1 MTRYCGEQLL
11 WQSVVN
17 QAILDGQTLQKR
29 MAHRSPNTEHSIRD
43 AKRTDAELRQADA
56 WIRAGGKH
64 FRNRCALAGYDPD
77 FIREKYLSG
86 KINLDVLSPPKLSRN
101 LREDDE

>member
-1 MTRYCGEQLL
+1 MSKYSGEQRL
-11 WQSVVN
+11 WQSVIE
-17 QAILDGQTLQKR
+17 QAINDGLTLQKR
-29 MAHRSPNTEHSIRD
+29 MAQRSPNTDHSIRD
-43 AKRTDAELRQADA
+43 AKRNEAELRQADA
-56 WIRAGGKH
+56 WIRAGRQH
-64 FRNRCALAGYDPD
+64 FRECCILAGYDPD

>member
-1 MTRYCGEQLL
+1 MTRYCGEQRL
-11 WQSVVN
+11 WQSVIE
-17 QAILDGQTLQKR
+17 QAINDGLTLQKR
-29 MAHRSPNTEHSIRD
+29 MAYRSPNTDHSIRD

-64 FRNRCALAGYDPD
+64 FRKCCALAGYDPD
-77 FIREKYLSG
+77 FIRECYVAG